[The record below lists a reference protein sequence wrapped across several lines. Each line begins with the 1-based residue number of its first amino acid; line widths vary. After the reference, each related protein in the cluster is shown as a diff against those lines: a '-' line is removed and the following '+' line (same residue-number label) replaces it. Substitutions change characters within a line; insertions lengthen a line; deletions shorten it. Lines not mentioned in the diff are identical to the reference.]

1 MTFSVIDI
9 EQYWQYNKHIDSNN
23 ASITHTERDSKMAST
38 KEMQTRAKAKR
49 KSKDTTVEI
58 NTPGGVK
65 SFNSMDD
72 YFNQVNDSLSRSAQ
86 ELLKR
91 SSPTNV
97 DFSLF
102 AEPAIRTKELTIGG
116 VKFRVDLHLD
126 QRALSGISKLYSKDF
141 VAMFQIFSK
150 AGSMLLPLT
159 RESISDAGHNYRDE
173 TVIPEDDILNRAVAA
188 LRLNSNSPVI
198 HHISMHIAYEETKP
212 DSGKPYYEGIDMLA
226 IYRVWD

>member
-1 MTFSVIDI
+1 
-9 EQYWQYNKHIDSNN
+9 
-23 ASITHTERDSKMAST
+23 MAST
-38 KEMQTRAKAKR
+38 KEMQARAKAKR
-49 KSKDTTVEI
+49 KSNNDNFAVI
-58 NTPGGVK
+58 SPVGVK
-65 SFNSMDD
+65 AYNSFDD
-72 YFNQVNDSLSRSAQ
+72 YRDEVLDSLSRDTK

-159 RESISDAGHNYRDE
+159 RESISDAGHNYRNE